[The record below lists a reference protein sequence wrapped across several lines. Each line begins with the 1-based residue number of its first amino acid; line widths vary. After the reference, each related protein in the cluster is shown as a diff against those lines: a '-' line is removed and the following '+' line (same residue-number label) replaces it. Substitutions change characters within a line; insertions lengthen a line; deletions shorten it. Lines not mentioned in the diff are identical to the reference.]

1 MIAKTGRL
9 ARGSRS
15 RAKVG
20 TRQGSTVERAG
31 WLRTVIAWAVAL
43 LFFFPVLYLIVTGFK
58 TEAAAVL
65 LPPQLLPIGD
75 GLPAG
80 FTPTL
85 ENYQVIF
92 ERGFGP
98 FFLNSIIAVTVSS
111 LLIVSLALPCAY
123 ALVWRR
129 GRRSSNVMFF
139 FLSTKFLPAVGVII
153 PIFIIARNLRMI
165 DNLAT
170 LVVMYTAM
178 NLAIAIWL
186 LRSFFDEIPRDVIQA
201 ARVDGASLR
210 QELQHV
216 AIPMIFP
223 GLVAT
228 LFICI
233 IFAWNEFFFAVNL
246 MATKGATVPM
256 FMIGFVTSEGL
267 FWAKLAAAGTMA
279 MMPVV
284 LLGWLAQ
291 KQLVRGLSMGAVK

>member
-1 MIAKTGRL
+1 MAMTGRL
-9 ARGSRS
+9 ALGSRQ
-15 RAKVG
+15 RAKVA
-20 TRQGSTVERAG
+20 TRQGSAVERAG
-31 WLRTVIAWAVAL
+31 TLRAIVAWVVGL
-43 LFFFPVLYLIVTGFK
+43 LFFFPVFYLIVTGFK

-65 LPPQLLPIGD
+65 LPPQLFPFGD
-75 GLPAG
+75 QFPAG

-85 ENYQVIF
+85 ENYKAIF
-92 ERGFGP
+92 DRGFGP
-98 FFLNSIIAVTVSS
+98 YFLNSIIVVVASS
-111 LLIVSLALPCAY
+111 VLIVALALPCAY

-129 GRRSSNVMFF
+129 GKRSSNVMFF

-153 PIFIIARNLRMI
+153 PIFIIARDLHAI

-201 ARVDGASLR
+201 ARVDGADLR
-210 QELQHV
+210 MEMQYV

-228 LFICI
+228 VFICT

-267 FWAKLAAAGTMA
+267 FWAKLAAAGTLA

-284 LLGWLAQ
+284 VLGWLAQ